1 MTKTEYHPQ
10 FFTAT
15 ILEWKHLLANDDY
28 KKIIL
33 NSLQFLVKEKRVVVN
48 GFVIM
53 SNHIHLIWQAM
64 NGFTPNQIQHS
75 LLSFTANQIT
85 LDLQLNNPELLLE
98 LKVTAK
104 DRQYQ
109 VWERNSLSVDL
120 YTEEVYLQ
128 KLNYI
133 HNNPVTA
140 GLCTMPD
147 NYKYSSASFYETL
160 VDDFG
165 FLTHWREY

>member
-1 MTKTEYHPQ
+1 MIKTEHHPQ

-15 ILEWKHLLANDDY
+15 ILEWKHLLANDLY
-28 KKIIL
+28 KQVIL
-33 NSLQFLVKEKRVVVN
+33 NSLRFLVNDKRVVVN

-64 NGFTPNQIQHS
+64 NGFTPKQLQHS
-75 LLSFTANQIT
+75 LLSFTANKIT
-85 LDLQLNNPELLLE
+85 QDLQLNNQELLQE
-98 LKVTAK
+98 LRVNAK

-109 VWERNSLSVDL
+109 VWERNALSVDL
-120 YTEEVYLQ
+120 FSEEVYLQ

-140 GLCTMPD
+140 GLCNVPG
-147 NYKYSSASFYETL
+147 NYKYSSAAFYETL
-160 VDDFG
+160 FDEFG
-165 FLTHWREY
+165 FLTHWRG